1 MRHTFRMLPLALA
14 GALSLGLLSGCG
26 GGGEPTATPEEPSA
40 LVSESLSPAPTESP
54 AP

>member
-26 GGGEPTATPEEPSA
+26 GGGEPTATPEEQ
-40 LVSESLSPAPTESP
+40 
-54 AP
+54 